1 LRLTEA
7 RRLPYVD
14 YLTGIALVLM
24 TVGLVLI
31 VIGTL
36 ASGGDVSASGI
47 LLIGPIPIVFGHG
60 TLGQVLA
67 LLATLMTI
75 FLLALFVYF
84 TRRRTSLSGT

>member
-1 LRLTEA
+1 MTET

-14 YLTGIALVLM
+14 YLTGTALVLM

-84 TRRRTSLSGT
+84 TRRRKA